1 MVVTPPQNS
10 YFVNFFSALIKFTFC
25 DLFFAL
31 SRCRPLTSERLN
43 PASLF
48 VPCKV
53 IQDSPELWIA
63 SCGFRIPGTG
73 FQFLLACVAW
83 RFCRA
88 RRTSGEAARITKTS
102 WFLCPRPPLLL
113 SAPNQNRNATQ
124 AKSVVIGTWILDS
137 NRSWYSGFLE
147 LYSRFQYSSSR
158 IPHTK
163 ILRNPISLTCQ
174 GDTDLQPNPLT
185 NINTYRICQVIPYI
199 PNGLFL

>member
-25 DLFFAL
+25 DLFFSL

-53 IQDSPELWIA
+53 IQDSPELRIA

-83 RFCRA
+83 QFCRA

-102 WFLCPRPPLLL
+102 WFLCPHPPLLL

-147 LYSRFQYSSSR
+147 LYSRFQYSLSR

-163 ILRNPISLTCQ
+163 ILRNPNSLTCQ
-174 GDTDLQPNPLT
+174 GDTDL
-185 NINTYRICQVIPYI
+185 
-199 PNGLFL
+199 

>member
-25 DLFFAL
+25 DLFFTL
-31 SRCRPLTSERLN
+31 SRCRPLTSEWLN

-48 VPCKV
+48 VPCKG

-63 SCGFRIPGTG
+63 SYRFRILGAG

-88 RRTSGEAARITKTS
+88 ARTSGKAARKTKTS

-124 AKSVVIGTWILDS
+124 AKFLSLELGFWIPIVRGIPDSLSCIPDS
-137 NRSWYSGFLE
+137 NTPHPGFHIQK
-147 LYSRFQYSSSR
+147 FPGIR
-158 IPHTK
+158 IPLHARAT
-163 ILRNPISLTCQ
+163 LTFSQ
-174 GDTDLQPNPLT
+174 
-185 NINTYRICQVIPYI
+185 TY
-199 PNGLFL
+199 

>member
-25 DLFFAL
+25 DLFFTL
-31 SRCRPLTSERLN
+31 SRCRPLTSEWLN

-48 VPCKV
+48 VPCKG

-63 SCGFRIPGTG
+63 SYGFRILGAG

-88 RRTSGEAARITKTS
+88 ARKTKTS

-113 SAPNQNRNATQ
+113 RAPNQNRNATQ
-124 AKSVVIGTWILDS
+124 AKFLSLELGFWIPIVRGIPDSLSCIPDS
-137 NRSWYSGFLE
+137 NTPHPGFHIQK
-147 LYSRFQYSSSR
+147 FPGIR
-158 IPHTK
+158 IPLHARAT
-163 ILRNPISLTCQ
+163 LTFSQ
-174 GDTDLQPNPLT
+174 
-185 NINTYRICQVIPYI
+185 TY
-199 PNGLFL
+199 

>member
-63 SCGFRIPGTG
+63 SCGFRIPGTE
-73 FQFLLACVAW
+73 FQFL
-83 RFCRA
+83 
-88 RRTSGEAARITKTS
+88 S
-102 WFLCPRPPLLL
+102 
-113 SAPNQNRNATQ
+113 
-124 AKSVVIGTWILDS
+124 
-137 NRSWYSGFLE
+137 LE
-147 LYSRFQYSSSR
+147 LEFWIAIVSGIPNSLSCIPDSKDQESRFHQQKFPDTEIL
-158 IPHTK
+158 IPLHGV
-163 ILRNPISLTCQ
+163 ISISFHYC
-174 GDTDLQPNPLT
+174 
-185 NINTYRICQVIPYI
+185 
-199 PNGLFL
+199 LF